1 MCGVW
6 QADVPEEVPLAGMDH
21 DEHEGMDEASLKEH
35 EEVRCEIRGEEWE
48 ASQVRGGGGGE
59 GREWN

>member
-35 EEVRCEIRGEEWE
+35 EEVRRCL
-48 ASQVRGGGGGE
+48 SS
-59 GREWN
+59 

>member
-35 EEVRCEIRGEEWE
+35 EEVRQKFHHKSREGGRGEGVG
-48 ASQVRGGGGGE
+48 SV
-59 GREWN
+59 